1 MLKYFC
7 FKIMD
12 FNQKLKYSRS
22 MPKVL
27 EINGYK
33 YFFFSN
39 EGNPQEPCHIHVRKA
54 GNLAKFWIGN
64 QVSLAENIGFSASE
78 LKEIKRIAAENAEL
92 IKEAWNEF
100 FKRKC

>member
-1 MLKYFC
+1 
-7 FKIMD
+7 
-12 FNQKLKYSRS
+12 

-54 GNLAKFWIGN
+54 GNLAKFWIGESGFIGRKYRLFSFGTQRN
-64 QVSLAENIGFSASE
+64 QEN
-78 LKEIKRIAAENAEL
+78 R
-92 IKEAWNEF
+92 
-100 FKRKC
+100 C

>member
-1 MLKYFC
+1 
-7 FKIMD
+7 
-12 FNQKLKYSRS
+12 

-39 EGNPQEPCHIHVRKA
+39 EGNPQEPCYIHVRKA